1 MKKVIFKQIKI
12 RNFLSIGEDP
22 VLVRFNTGLNV
33 ITGNNRD
40 KEDRRNGVGKSTI
53 ADAINFAI
61 FGSTLRDIKNENI
74 VNDSTSG
81 SCEVILEFS
90 IETGGKIR
98 EIKIIRSLNPSAIH
112 LHIDNVDKTL
122 DSIGNNNECISKLL
136 NCTQEV
142 FDNCVIMTL
151 NNTIPFMGK
160 KKQDKRKF
168 IENIFNLGVF
178 SKMLTK
184 AKDEY
189 SQCKKD
195 FDIQSSKLGENIST
209 LSTIKA
215 QQLSFND
222 RKKVKISQLEA
233 KIAGLIATQKTLTAI
248 YEKLESIDFNSKKS
262 EIQARIQ
269 DLLAKKIVE
278 DTKISTLIVTI
289 ATLAVESSGREKTL
303 FKIAGNIDECPVCL
317 RIISGNDKSHID
329 SEKKRITDE
338 VANLKCNTVTANNDK
353 KACLDQKTVYDTEVS
368 KENIKIFNIDKLQRQ
383 SADTKQLLDNNQS
396 SIKLLQ
402 DQITDTITETASY
415 DTVISELEAKI
426 LVVTEYING
435 LKSTLQLLDRVKF
448 VLSEEGVK
456 SYLIKRILDVL
467 NNRLS
472 YYLKKLDANC
482 SCVFNEYFEE
492 LIIND
497 KNKPCSYFNF
507 SGAERKN
514 IDLAC
519 LFTFMDIRRLQGDVT
534 FNISIYDELLDSSLD
549 ERGIELVIDILR
561 ERVETYAESIFII
574 SHRKESAR
582 FVTGEIV
589 MLEKFNG
596 ITRRVDFKPDSN

>member
-1 MKKVIFKQIKI
+1 MKSVIFKQIKI
-12 RNFLSIGEDP
+12 RNFLSIGDEP
-22 VLVRFNTGLNV
+22 VSVKFNTGLNI

-61 FGSTLRDIKNENI
+61 FGSPLRDIKNDNI
-74 VNDSTSG
+74 ANDSTSG
-81 SCEVILEFS
+81 TCEVVLEFS
-90 IETGGKIR
+90 IETGGKIK
-98 EIKIIRSLNPSAIH
+98 EIKIVRSLNPSKIH
-112 LHIDNVDKTL
+112 LYVDDVDRTL

-178 SKMLTK
+178 SKMLIK

-209 LSTIKA
+209 LSTIKT
-215 QQLSFND
+215 QQISFND
-222 RKKVKISQLEA
+222 RKKVKITHLEIKIADLVTARKTLTDNYEKLKDIDFVSKKEEIQAQIQELLTKKTIEDGKISLIIA
-233 KIAGLIATQKTLTAI
+233 KIATFLV
-248 YEKLESIDFNSKKS
+248 
-262 EIQARIQ
+262 EITNR
-269 DLLAKKIVE
+269 
-278 DTKISTLIVTI
+278 TKILSKV
-289 ATLAVESSGREKTL
+289 
-303 FKIAGNIDECPVCL
+303 AGNIDECPACL
-317 RIISGNDKSHID
+317 RVINSSDKSHIED
-329 SEKKRITDE
+329 EKKRISDE
-338 VANLKCNTVTANNDK
+338 VVNLQSDTFSASIDK
-353 KACLDQKTVYDTEVS
+353 KICLDIKTKYDIEISEKNT
-368 KENIKIFNIDKLQRQ
+368 KIANIDKLQRQ
-383 SADTKQLLDNNQS
+383 SVEIKQQLDNNQS
-396 SIKLLQ
+396 SIKILQ
-402 DQITDTITETASY
+402 DQITDTAAETASY
-415 DTVISELEAKI
+415 DTVISELETKI
-426 LVVTEYING
+426 SAVTGCIDD
-435 LKSTLQLLDRVKF
+435 LKSNLQLLDRVKF

-467 NNRLS
+467 NGRLS

-497 KNKPCSYFNF
+497 KNKPSSYFNF

-561 ERVETYAESIFII
+561 ERVESYAESIFII
-574 SHRKESAR
+574 SHRKESTR

-596 ITRRVDFKPDSN
+596 ITRRVDFKPEVK

>member
-1 MKKVIFKQIKI
+1 MKAVIFKQIKI
-12 RNFLSIGEDP
+12 KNFLSIGEEP
-22 VLVRFNTGLNV
+22 VVVRFNTGLNI

-61 FGSTLRDIKNENI
+61 FGSPLRDIKNENI

-81 SCEVILEFS
+81 NCEVVLEFS
-90 IETGGKIR
+90 IDAGSKTK
-98 EIKIIRSLNPSAIH
+98 EIKIVRSLNPSQIH
-112 LHIDNVDKTL
+112 LYIDAVDKTL

-151 NNTIPFMGK
+151 NNTTPFMGK

-189 SQCKKD
+189 SLCRKD
-195 FDIQSSKLGENIST
+195 FDIQSGKLGENVST
-209 LSTIKA
+209 LAAIKA
-215 QQLSFND
+215 QQVSFND
-222 RKKVKISQLEA
+222 RKQVKISQLEG
-233 KIAGLIATQKTLTAI
+233 KILGLTTTRKTLTDN
-248 YEKLESIDFNSKKS
+248 YDKLKDVDFTGKKD
-262 EIQARIQ
+262 EIQKQIQ
-269 DLLAKKIVE
+269 ALLAKKTIEDGKISLLIARAATLLVE
-278 DTKISTLIVTI
+278 ITNRTKILS
-289 ATLAVESSGREKTL
+289 
-303 FKIAGNIDECPVCL
+303 KIAENIDECPACL
-317 RIISGNDKSHID
+317 RAINSSDKSHIED
-329 SEKKRITDE
+329 EKKRISDE
-338 VANLKCNTVTANNDK
+338 VVSLQSDAFKASIDK
-353 KACLDQKTVYDTEVS
+353 KICLDTKTMYDTEIS
-368 KENIKIFNIDKLQRQ
+368 EKNTKLINIDKLQRQ
-383 SADTKQLLDNNQS
+383 SVEVKQQLDNNQS

-402 DQITDTITETASY
+402 DQITDATAETASY
-415 DTVISELEAKI
+415 DTVISELETKI
-426 LVVTEYING
+426 SVVTGHIDG
-435 LKSTLQLLDRVKF
+435 LKSNLQLLDRVKF

-456 SYLIKRILDVL
+456 SHLIKRILDVL
-467 NNRLS
+467 NSRLS

-482 SCVFNEYFEE
+482 TCIFNEYFEE
-492 LIIND
+492 LIVND

-561 ERVETYAESIFII
+561 ERVDTYAESIFII
-574 SHRKESAR
+574 SHRKESTR

-596 ITRRVDFKPDSN
+596 ITRRVDFKSDVK